1 MNKFF
6 AIIIILLL
14 LLICTIIYNVIYEVV
29 RCKKNGLHIAKMCE
43 TPKPPSIFIRFF
55 VLMPRQII
63 EDLYNRH
70 DYEFLENGFHLFVG
84 EQGSGKTITLVYML
98 MQMQKKYPKM
108 HVRTNMGY
116 KYENGVIDSWKDL
129 IFKNNGIYGQIDV
142 IDEVQNWFNSL
153 QSKDF
158 PPEMFSEITQQR
170 KQRKCIYGTSQV
182 WGRVAKPIR
191 EQVAYVYKP
200 FTMFGC
206 VTFVRK
212 YKPCVD
218 DEGSIDELKPR
229 GMFFF
234 VHNSDIRN
242 AFDTYKKIQV
252 QSLKGFKHEGD
263 QMRESVTVPPTGGGN
278 VTGHIKVKSAFSK

>member
-1 MNKFF
+1 MNLF
-6 AIIIILLL
+6 ILLL
-14 LLICTIIYNVIYEVV
+14 LLLLAGILIVILVNVILEIIS
-29 RCKKNGLHIAKMCE
+29 CKKQGLHLAKMAKL
-43 TPKPPSIFIRFF
+43 PKKISAFKRLF
-55 VLMPRQII
+55 VLFPRQIVN
-63 EDLYNRH
+63 DLFNRQ

-98 MQMQKKYPKM
+98 LQMQKKYPKM
-108 HVRTNMGY
+108 LVRTNMGY
-116 KYENGVIDSWKDL
+116 KYENGTINSWKDL
-129 IFKNNGIYGQIDV
+129 VFKNNGIYGQIDV

-191 EQVAYVYKP
+191 EQVAFVYKP
-200 FTMFGC
+200 CTIFGC
-206 VTFVRK
+206 LTIVRK
-212 YKPCVD
+212 FKPNVD
-218 DEGSIDELKPR
+218 DEGTIDKLEPR

-234 VHNSDIRN
+234 IHNAEIRN

-252 QSLKGFKHEGD
+252 QSLKGYKSENE
-263 QMRESVTVPPTGGGN
+263 QIRSVSALPSGSDGQTV
-278 VTGHIKVKSAFSK
+278 VISALKG